1 MKRLTLFPA
10 QVIATGEL
18 CPEADSALK
27 IYFHV
32 FSHDGG
38 DSLPPIIVGTIKS
51 PSAWKDL
58 LEEGY
63 SRWARSEPAMVEI
76 RRREY
81 NSLFRALIA
90 TPYYILDGNNRA
102 LAAALN
108 RKNLRVLHLDADR
121 DLKEIELLVA
131 TGEILSFPHRA
142 QTIEGL
148 EGIFLRHFLD
158 LNNIP
163 PNHSLTASQN
173 WVTKRLTSV
182 ATRTYDL
189 CTQNLLP
196 GYMIR
201 RYSKAKIFRQPLI
214 ERV

>member
-1 MKRLTLFPA
+1 VERLTLSPA
-10 QVIATGEL
+10 QVLATDDF
-18 CPEADSALK
+18 CPEADLSLK

-32 FSHDGG
+32 LSHDGG

-81 NSLFRALIA
+81 NSLFRGLSA

-121 DLKEIELLVA
+121 DLKEIERLVA
-131 TGEILSFPHRA
+131 TGEIFTFPHRT
-142 QTIEGL
+142 QSIEGL
-148 EGIFLRHFLD
+148 EGLFLQHFLD

-163 PNHSLTASQN
+163 PNHSLAASQN
-173 WVTKRLTSV
+173 WITKRLTSV

-189 CTQNLLP
+189 CTHNLLP

-201 RYSKAKIFRQPLI
+201 RYSKAKILREPLI